1 MPTMRKLTK
10 EAPLV
15 IHAYQQGKDLRS
27 VAQAFGVSAGTVRNL
42 LKRHNIPLRGRGR
55 RKKQGETYE

>member
-1 MPTMRKLTK
+1 MPAMRKLTK

-27 VAQAFGVSAGTVRNL
+27 VAQAFGVSAGTVRNI
-42 LKRHNIPLRGRGR
+42 LKRHGVPLRSRGR
-55 RKKQGETYE
+55 KRKTNDEDV